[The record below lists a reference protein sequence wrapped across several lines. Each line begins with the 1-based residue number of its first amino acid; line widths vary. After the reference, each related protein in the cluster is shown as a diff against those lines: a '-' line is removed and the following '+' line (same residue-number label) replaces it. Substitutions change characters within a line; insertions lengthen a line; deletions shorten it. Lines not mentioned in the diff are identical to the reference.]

1 MTHHDDTDHDPYA
14 PPQDL
19 DAERAVLGSA
29 MLSATAL
36 DELLD
41 TVTAGDFYRPQH
53 ETIWHAITALAATGE
68 PVDALTVA
76 DQLTTTGTLR
86 EAGGGAHL
94 HELIAAVPTAAN
106 ASWYADIIRDRAT
119 RRRLRDA
126 GMRITDLAHT
136 EPAAGTLPDVLA
148 GAHDALA
155 AVTDTTTTDQPLTGY
170 EATSAALEALD
181 APVGL
186 ATPWGP
192 LTRCIAGWKPGA
204 LYICGARPSVG
215 KSVIATNVLL
225 DAARRG
231 THTVMFSL
239 EMTRDDTMH
248 RLFSAVGT
256 VPMDHIQHRTLSTD
270 DHQGIAE
277 AVHHLSELP
286 LTIDDR
292 AAISLATIRS
302 TLRRLHRERPVGLVI
317 IDYLQLIAPPSG
329 APRND
334 RRVQVDAISRGLQ
347 ALAKDLHI
355 PVLALT
361 QLNRATET
369 GKDAHPTL
377 SNLREAGGQEQDA
390 DVVLLLH
397 RDTQNDPGTL
407 KVIVAKNRHGP
418 LTQFELDFHGR
429 YARAETRPW
438 SPTSALGEPA

>member
-1 MTHHDDTDHDPYA
+1 MNEHDDQRDPFA

-29 MLSATAL
+29 MISATAL

-41 TVTAGDFYRPQH
+41 TVTAADFYRPAH
-53 ETIWHAITALAATGE
+53 ETIWHAVTALATRGE
-68 PVDALTVA
+68 PVDPITLA
-76 DQLTTTGTLR
+76 DQLTTDGTLTQ
-86 EAGGGAHL
+86 AGGQVYL
-94 HELIAAVPTAAN
+94 HELIQGVPTAAN
-106 ASWYADIIRDRAT
+106 ASHYADIIRDRAT
-119 RRRLRDA
+119 RRRLREA
-126 GMRITDLAHT
+126 GMRITDLALT
-136 EPAAGTLPDVLA
+136 EPAAGNLPDVLA

-170 EATSAALEALD
+170 EATAAALEALD

-186 ATPWGP
+186 GTPWGP

-231 THTVMFSL
+231 VHAVMFSL

-248 RLFSAVGT
+248 RLFCAVGN
-256 VPMDHIQHRTLSTD
+256 VPMDHIQHRTLTAE
-270 DHQGIAE
+270 DHEHLAE
-277 AVHHLSELP
+277 AAHHVSELP
-286 LTIDDR
+286 ITIDDR
-292 AAISLATIRS
+292 PSLSLATIRS
-302 TLRRLHRERPVGLVI
+302 TLRRLNRQQEVGLVV
-317 IDYLQLIAPPSG
+317 IDYLQLLTPPTG

-347 ALAKDLHI
+347 ALAKDLHC

-361 QLNRATET
+361 QLNRAAVEG
-369 GKDAHPTL
+369 GKEAAPKLNH
-377 SNLREAGGQEQDA
+377 LREAGGQEQDA

-397 RDTQNDPGTL
+397 RDLQDDPGTL
-407 KVIVAKNRHGP
+407 QVGVAKNRHGP
-418 LTQFELDFHGR
+418 LSRFELDFHGR

-438 SPTSALGEPA
+438 SPTNALGEPA